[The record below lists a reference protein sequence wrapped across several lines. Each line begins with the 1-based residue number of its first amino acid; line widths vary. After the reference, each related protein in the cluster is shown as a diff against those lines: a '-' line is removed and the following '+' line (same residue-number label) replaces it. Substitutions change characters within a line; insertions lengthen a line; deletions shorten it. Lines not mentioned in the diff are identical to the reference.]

1 MSVKKVVRK
10 SEIEQLQVQ
19 DVHTEIEPEET
30 DPSPLRPA
38 IGTKKIAAVK
48 VSRIV
53 VRESPEERLRRTSDF
68 TTDYSFHDGGLNFNL
83 EEEPNGQTSTV
94 NTFESVRS
102 QLQYSTSGNNGSLS
116 PGKPMNSPKPVQNGG
131 YVLHLPAGTAFDAFG
146 SVVSTDETGQQQAVR
161 LNLSDFLK
169 ACQVRSTFSSS
180 TTQPMEVP
188 PALPMNGNTVSSSLN
203 DENDLEQVSEQA
215 ATAHLAAVETARSL
229 KLSLP
234 TETLSLEDLT
244 PINMNSSTKSNF
256 NSFFNASTPPAKDLS
271 LDWAATP
278 ASSGKPPLSP
288 GLNRLVSSKHL
299 NGASQQH
306 SNEPPPPPPPQLVQT
321 PRNTTSQS
329 ILLPSPH
336 PNIENVPTLRL
347 SESTSSTPATAPQT
361 EKLFEE
367 VVTHRT
373 QRKFVWERG
382 SGEVSQA
389 STVEVTPL
397 LSRHRG
403 RIADVAA
410 VAPVSINHYFKT
422 YAEEPREEERSKSAP
437 PRSPAAKKVTKYL
450 KHTPSADVDVTLR
463 SNNSTPGTDEKRK
476 STPLSTRRPS
486 LTAISVRDETN
497 SLPRSIAPQPTP
509 SPKYDSPD
517 RTKKTKEVGPYT
529 FHKANPAPISFE
541 IRTDPKR
548 RSASASAAN
557 SNAKPAANLAT
568 TRKPF
573 GFGRGSP
580 APKPAKKVVE
590 EQPRDL
596 EGRLNAVSEMDENGN
611 RPHSVLISLVHEL
624 RDEVIRHVFVSFL
637 YLL

>member
-19 DVHTEIEPEET
+19 DVHTEIEPEEA

-38 IGTKKIAAVK
+38 IGTKKVAAVK

-53 VRESPEERLRRTSDF
+53 VRESPEERLRRSSEYAA
-68 TTDYSFHDGGLNFNL
+68 TDYSFHEGGPHFSL
-83 EEEPNGQTSTV
+83 EEEQDAPNSTV

-102 QLQYSTSGNNGSLS
+102 QLQYSTSGKNGSLS
-116 PGKPMNSPKPVQNGG
+116 PGKPMNSPRPGQNGG
-131 YVLHLPAGTAFDAFG
+131 YVLHLPAGTVFDAFG

-169 ACQVRSTFSSS
+169 ACQVRSTFPSGS
-180 TTQPMEVP
+180 THQTEVP
-188 PALPMNGNTVSSSLN
+188 PTLSVNGNAVSSSGIHEDN
-203 DENDLEQVSEQA
+203 GLEQMNEQ
-215 ATAHLAAVETARSL
+215 TAETARTL

-234 TETLSLEDLT
+234 ADTLSLEDLT

-271 LDWAATP
+271 LDWASTP
-278 ASSGKPPLSP
+278 TSSGKPPLSP

-299 NGASQQH
+299 NGASTV
-306 SNEPPPPPPPQLVQT
+306 NEPPPPPPPLQQQVQT
-321 PRNTTSQS
+321 PRNETAQG

-410 VAPVSINHYFKT
+410 VVPVSINNYFKT
-422 YAEEPREEERSKSAP
+422 YAEEPR
-437 PRSPAAKKVTKYL
+437 
-450 KHTPSADVDVTLR
+450 
-463 SNNSTPGTDEKRK
+463 
-476 STPLSTRRPS
+476 
-486 LTAISVRDETN
+486 
-497 SLPRSIAPQPTP
+497 
-509 SPKYDSPD
+509 
-517 RTKKTKEVGPYT
+517 
-529 FHKANPAPISFE
+529 
-541 IRTDPKR
+541 
-548 RSASASAAN
+548 
-557 SNAKPAANLAT
+557 
-568 TRKPF
+568 
-573 GFGRGSP
+573 
-580 APKPAKKVVE
+580 
-590 EQPRDL
+590 
-596 EGRLNAVSEMDENGN
+596 
-611 RPHSVLISLVHEL
+611 
-624 RDEVIRHVFVSFL
+624 
-637 YLL
+637 